1 MQHVARRTAAIQRT
15 FCGKLYGQEKNL
27 TTSAIARMNL
37 FLHGI
42 EDFQVVRG
50 DTLRNPAFF
59 DGRPASPPST
69 A

>member
-1 MQHVARRTAAIQRT
+1 
-15 FCGKLYGQEKNL
+15 
-27 TTSAIARMNL
+27 MNL

-59 DGRPASPPST
+59 EVDGWLRST
-69 A
+69 ASSPIRRSRWKSGARTCG